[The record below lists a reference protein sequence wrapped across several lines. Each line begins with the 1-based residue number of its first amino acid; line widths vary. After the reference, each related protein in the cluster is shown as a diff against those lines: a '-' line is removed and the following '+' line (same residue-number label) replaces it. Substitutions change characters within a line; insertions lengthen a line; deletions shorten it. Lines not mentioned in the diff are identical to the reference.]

1 MYSHHDGFVEEC
13 CYDTHHLMKVR
24 EEIEKNFNP
33 YFDKFIETD
42 GGSLL
47 SGAEFE
53 KLKKRFK
60 VCDTKSGKENHK
72 SNFKTLLVEA
82 YEYFEKDRQKYIDI
96 FDEESLEEAEDDSA
110 AFKYK
115 TLKNDC
121 PIIHSTL
128 FNKRAKDLD
137 KYRYEFS
144 IAAPDNLLSVVSNLS
159 RFAREYMEEFYNEE
173 NYDEPI
179 YYYDDLELG
188 DIDTEDYTVYGVIGG
203 GIKSHM
209 LYKVYPSAFPN
220 RSRNALWALWYL
232 SGKKTFGCEMDSEFL
247 MIDVAK
253 SITQQNYFYPYELFS
268 FYAFHIYALLK
279 EKAEELGVYIDPRYR
294 YVAVNRFLDFI
305 AKEHD
310 DEISFLKSQIKDGG
324 FGYA

>member
-1 MYSHHDGFVEEC
+1 MYSHQDGFVEEC

-24 EEIEKNFNP
+24 EEIEKNFNT

-53 KLKKRFK
+53 ELKKRFK
-60 VCDTKSGKENHK
+60 VYDTKSGKENHK

-82 YEYFEKDRQKYIDI
+82 YEDFEKDRQKYIDI
-96 FDEESLEEAEDDSA
+96 FDEESLEEAEDDPA
-110 AFKYK
+110 AFKSK

-159 RFAREYMEEFYNEE
+159 RFAKEYMEEFYNEE

-188 DIDTEDYTVYGVIGG
+188 DIDTEDYTAYGVIGG

-209 LYKVYPSAFPN
+209 LYKVQPSAFPN

-247 MIDVAK
+247 MIDVDK

-268 FYAFHIYALLK
+268 YYAFHIYALLK
-279 EKAEELGVYIDPRYR
+279 EKAEELGVYIDPGYR
-294 YVAVNRFLDFI
+294 YVAVDRFLDFI

>member
-1 MYSHHDGFVEEC
+1 MIGNQF
-13 CYDTHHLMKVR
+13 
-24 EEIEKNFNP
+24 
-33 YFDKFIETD
+33 
-42 GGSLL
+42 
-47 SGAEFE
+47 
-53 KLKKRFK
+53 
-60 VCDTKSGKENHK
+60 
-72 SNFKTLLVEA
+72 
-82 YEYFEKDRQKYIDI
+82 
-96 FDEESLEEAEDDSA
+96 LEV
-110 AFKYK
+110 
-115 TLKNDC
+115 
-121 PIIHSTL
+121 P
-128 FNKRAKDLD
+128 
-137 KYRYEFS
+137 YRYEFS

-159 RFAREYMEEFYNEE
+159 RFAKEYMEEFYNEE

-188 DIDTEDYTVYGVIGG
+188 DIDTEDYTAYGVIGG

-209 LYKVYPSAFPN
+209 LYKVQPSAFPN

-247 MIDVAK
+247 MIDVDK

-268 FYAFHIYALLK
+268 YYAFHIYALLK
-279 EKAEELGVYIDPRYR
+279 EKAEELGVYIDPGYR
-294 YVAVNRFLDFI
+294 YVAVDRFLDFI